1 MNVTQLK
8 SANPPSRKYAG
19 SGPKILVVSGS
30 PTSPSKTELLAS
42 MVAAD
47 LSGAT
52 VDVTHLILRELPV
65 GPLVGLDFDNPQI
78 AAAIEAVAEADGIVI
93 ATPTYK
99 ASFSGLLKLF
109 LDILPQFGFSDK
121 AVLPLATGGTLAHVL
136 ALDYG
141 LRPVLQSMGARWV
154 VPSYFVT
161 SDAFIIKDDK
171 TSLEPK
177 FDDGLDLAVRA
188 FCDALSIQANRAA

>member
-78 AAAIEAVAEADGIVI
+78 AAAIAAVAEADGIVI